1 MLRSAAKAQKDS
13 QNVPVGQ
20 PSVGSLLRRL
30 EPPRFLH
37 AGSLAFLGLTL
48 LDLISLKARGAVS
61 PEKDINCIFLFLV
74 GGPSQIDTWDLKPD
88 APKEGDYLVSL
99 RDLQNQGRGRYPY
112 RLTRRPSVDT

>member
-1 MLRSAAKAQKDS
+1 MLQSAAKAQKKDS
-13 QNVPVGQ
+13 QNVPVGR

-48 LDLISLKARGAVS
+48 SDLISLKARGAVS

-74 GGPSQIDTWDLKPD
+74 GGPSQIDTWDLKPM
-88 APKEGDYLVSL
+88 A
-99 RDLQNQGRGRYPY
+99 
-112 RLTRRPSVDT
+112 SVMSTTTHNELSPDFS